1 MPASAGA
8 PAPTSFYLAN
18 CTPNGLKIAIM
29 PLIDQVQ
36 QEMVTAM
43 KSGDAARL
51 SALRMLK
58 AALMKQKVDSPK
70 PLDEAAEMAVL
81 KNLIKQRVDAAEMFR
96 KAGRTEQA
104 EKEDAEKA
112 LLEAYL
118 PAGASEA
125 EIDAAIADAM
135 AETGATSIK
144 QMGVVM
150 KAVQAKLA
158 GKTVDGKALSD
169 KVRSKLS

>member
-1 MPASAGA
+1 MSA
-8 PAPTSFYLAN
+8 
-18 CTPNGLKIAIM
+18 KITDIM

-36 QEMVTAM
+36 QEMVAAM
-43 KSGDAARL
+43 RSGDAARL

-58 AALMKQKVDSPK
+58 AALMKRKVDSPK
-70 PLDEAAEMAVL
+70 PIDEAAEIQVL
-81 KNLIKQRVDAAEMFR
+81 KILINQRVDAATMYR
-96 KAGRTEQA
+96 QAGRVEQA
-104 EKEDAEKA
+104 EKEEAEKA

-125 EIDAAIADAM
+125 EVDAAVDAAF

-144 QMGVVM
+144 QMGIVM

-158 GKTVDGKALSD
+158 GKTVDGKSLSD

>member
-1 MPASAGA
+1 
-8 PAPTSFYLAN
+8 
-18 CTPNGLKIAIM
+18 M

-58 AALMKQKVDSPK
+58 AALMKLKVDSPK
-70 PLDEAAEMAVL
+70 PIDEAAEIGVL

-96 KAGRTEQA
+96 KAGRAEQA
-104 EKEDAEKA
+104 EKEETEKA
-112 LLEAYL
+112 MLESYL
-118 PAGASEA
+118 PAGASE
-125 EIDAAIADAM
+125 EEVDAAVAAAL

-150 KAVQAKLA
+150 NAVQAELA
-158 GKTVDGKALSD
+158 GQTVDGKSLSD
-169 KVRSKLS
+169 KVRSKRS

>member
-1 MPASAGA
+1 
-8 PAPTSFYLAN
+8 
-18 CTPNGLKIAIM
+18 M

-36 QEMVTAM
+36 QEMVAAM

-58 AALMKQKVDSPK
+58 AALMKRKVDSPK
-70 PLDEAAEMAVL
+70 PIDEAAEIQVL
-81 KNLIKQRVDAAEMFR
+81 KILINQRVDAANMYR
-96 KAGRTEQA
+96 QAARVEQA

-125 EIDAAIADAM
+125 EVDAAVDAAL

-144 QMGVVM
+144 QMGVAM
-150 KAVQAKLA
+150 KAAQAKLA

-169 KVRSKLS
+169 KVRSRLQ

>member
-1 MPASAGA
+1 
-8 PAPTSFYLAN
+8 
-18 CTPNGLKIAIM
+18 M
-29 PLIDQVQ
+29 PLIEQVQ
-36 QEMVTAM
+36 LEMTAAM

-58 AALMKQKVDSPK
+58 AALMKRKVDSPT
-70 PLDEAAEMAVL
+70 PLDEAAEIQVL
-81 KNLIKQRVDAAEMFR
+81 KILINQRVDAAAMYR
-96 KAGRTEQA
+96 QAGRIEQA
-104 EKEDAEKA
+104 EKEESEKA

-118 PAGASEA
+118 PAGASDA
-125 EIDAAIADAM
+125 EIDAALDA
-135 AETGATSIK
+135 AFSETGAASIK

-169 KVRSKLS
+169 KVRSRLQ